1 MGAGSRDGAMM
12 RAVISHRYHFD
23 LDSILVPGV
32 TCGLSFLLVLVLAPG
47 GGGEGVS
54 PGLRFSSL
62 LKNQHFQ
69 LPIRLGNRGQE
80 GPPRG
85 LSTNK
90 SMLLSS
96 LLLFFIIIIT
106 IIK

>member
-12 RAVISHRYHFD
+12 RAVISHRYHCD
-23 LDSILVPGV
+23 LDSTLVPGV
-32 TCGLSFLLVLVLAPG
+32 TCGLSLLLVLVLAPG

>member
-1 MGAGSRDGAMM
+1 MGAGSRDGAMV
-12 RAVISHRYHFD
+12 RAVISQRYHCG

-47 GGGEGVS
+47 GGGVS

-69 LPIRLGNRGQE
+69 IPIRLGNWGQE

>member
-1 MGAGSRDGAMM
+1 MGAGSRDGAMV
-12 RAVISHRYHFD
+12 RAVISQRYHCG

-32 TCGLSFLLVLVLAPG
+32 TCGWSFLLVLVLAPG
-47 GGGEGVS
+47 GGVS

-62 LKNQHFQ
+62 LINQHFQ

-96 LLLFFIIIIT
+96 LLLFFIIIIIT

>member
-1 MGAGSRDGAMM
+1 MGAGSRDGAMV
-12 RAVISHRYHFD
+12 RAVISQRYHCG

-32 TCGLSFLLVLVLAPG
+32 TCGLSFLLVLVLASG
-47 GGGEGVS
+47 GGGGGS

>member
-1 MGAGSRDGAMM
+1 MGAGSRDGAMV
-12 RAVISHRYHFD
+12 RAVISQRYHCG

-32 TCGLSFLLVLVLAPG
+32 TCGWSFLLVLVLAPG
-47 GGGEGVS
+47 GGGVS

-62 LKNQHFQ
+62 LINQHFQ

>member
-1 MGAGSRDGAMM
+1 MGSRDGAMV
-12 RAVISHRYHFD
+12 RAVISHRYHCD

-47 GGGEGVS
+47 GGGVS

-69 LPIRLGNRGQE
+69 LPIRLRNRGQE

>member
-1 MGAGSRDGAMM
+1 MGSRDGAMV
-12 RAVISHRYHFD
+12 RAVISHRYHCD

-47 GGGEGVS
+47 GGGGVS

-69 LPIRLGNRGQE
+69 LPIRLRNRGQE

>member
-1 MGAGSRDGAMM
+1 MGAGSRDGAMV
-12 RAVISHRYHFD
+12 RAVISQRYHCG

-32 TCGLSFLLVLVLAPG
+32 TCGLSFLLVLVLARG
-47 GGGEGVS
+47 GGGVS

-69 LPIRLGNRGQE
+69 IPIRLGNRGQE

>member
-12 RAVISHRYHFD
+12 RAVISHRYHCD

-32 TCGLSFLLVLVLAPG
+32 TCGLSFLLVLVLAP

>member
-1 MGAGSRDGAMM
+1 MGSRDGAMV
-12 RAVISHRYHFD
+12 RAVISHRYHCD

-47 GGGEGVS
+47 GGGVS
-54 PGLRFSSL
+54 PGLRFCSL

-69 LPIRLGNRGQE
+69 LPIRLRNRGQE

-106 IIK
+106 VIK

>member
-1 MGAGSRDGAMM
+1 MGAGSRDGAMV
-12 RAVISHRYHFD
+12 RVVISQRCG

-47 GGGEGVS
+47 GGGVS

-62 LKNQHFQ
+62 LKNKHFQ

>member
-12 RAVISHRYHFD
+12 RAVISHRYHCD

-47 GGGEGVS
+47 GGGEGIS